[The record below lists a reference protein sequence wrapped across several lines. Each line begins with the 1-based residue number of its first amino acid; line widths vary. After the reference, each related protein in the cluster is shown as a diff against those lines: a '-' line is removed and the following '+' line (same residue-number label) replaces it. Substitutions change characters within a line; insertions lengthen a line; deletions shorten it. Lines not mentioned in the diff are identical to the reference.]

1 MLRIVRRI
9 WMPLLIA
16 VVVAVG
22 GFAVFRVRGIFG
34 SESSASAADNNA
46 RDAVPY
52 NPKTLIY
59 EIFGRPGAMADVNY
73 FNEDAQPTRVDA
85 VQLPWSFKIVSIL
98 PSLSGNIVAQGDG
111 DQIGCR
117 IIVNGEVKVERVSNE
132 HNAYI
137 YCLVKSA

>member
-1 MLRIVRRI
+1 MLRVIRRV

-16 VVVAVG
+16 AVLAIG
-22 GFAVFRVRGIFG
+22 GFAVLRVRGIFG
-34 SESSASAADNNA
+34 ADSFASSADNNA
-46 RDAVPY
+46 KDAVPY
-52 NPKTLIY
+52 NPKTLVY
-59 EIFGRPGAMADVNY
+59 EVFGEPGAMADVNY

-85 VQLPWSFKIVSIL
+85 VQLPWSFKVVSIL
-98 PSLSGNIVAQGDG
+98 PSLSGNIVAQGNG
-111 DQIGCR
+111 DTVGCR

>member
-1 MLRIVRRI
+1 
-9 WMPLLIA
+9 
-16 VVVAVG
+16 
-22 GFAVFRVRGIFG
+22 
-34 SESSASAADNNA
+34 
-46 RDAVPY
+46 
-52 NPKTLIY
+52 
-59 EIFGRPGAMADVNY
+59 MADVNY

-98 PSLSGNIVAQGDG
+98 PSLSGNIVAQGNG
-111 DQIGCR
+111 DTIGCR